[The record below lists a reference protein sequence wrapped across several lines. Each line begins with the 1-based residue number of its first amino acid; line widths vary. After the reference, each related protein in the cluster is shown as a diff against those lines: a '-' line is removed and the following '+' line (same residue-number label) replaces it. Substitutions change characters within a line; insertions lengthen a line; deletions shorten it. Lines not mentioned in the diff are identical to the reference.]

1 MQTASKL
8 CRARPQP
15 KSKDYTD
22 ATRRCPGPDDVSAH
36 KATYERQTSTIVTH
50 SWLCVEKRSLMAGVR
65 RGVRLALDWGDARI
79 GVAAC
84 DKDGVLAYPVS
95 TVRAG
100 PEEITD
106 LVVAI
111 GEYEPIEV
119 LVGFPRSLSGG
130 EGPAA
135 GKARERAGRLASAIR
150 VPVRLVDER
159 LTTVTASQR
168 LSQSGKRVKDQRELI
183 DAAAAVAILEQ
194 ALAFEQ
200 SRGIPPGEL
209 VSASGGPVID
219 GPDLPGGSGQ
229 ERPLQT

>member
-1 MQTASKL
+1 MLETQGGQDSSVPPGLTTTFSRHPAAFTAAL
-8 CRARPQP
+8 PRGAREDQD
-15 KSKDYTD
+15 K
-22 ATRRCPGPDDVSAH
+22 
-36 KATYERQTSTIVTH
+36 
-50 SWLCVEKRSLMAGVR
+50 MR

-100 PEEITD
+100 ADEIAGLD
-106 LVVAI
+106 AVVA
-111 GEYEPIEV
+111 EYEPIEV

-135 GKARERAGRLASAIR
+135 GKARERAKRLAGVVR

-168 LSQSGKRVKDQRELI
+168 LSQGGKRVKEQRGLI
-183 DAAAAVAILEQ
+183 DAASAVAILEQ

-200 SRGIPPGEL
+200 SQGIPPGEL

-229 ERPLQT
+229 ERPVQT

>member
-1 MQTASKL
+1 M
-8 CRARPQP
+8 
-15 KSKDYTD
+15 
-22 ATRRCPGPDDVSAH
+22 
-36 KATYERQTSTIVTH
+36 
-50 SWLCVEKRSLMAGVR
+50 R
-65 RGVRLALDWGDARI
+65 RGVRMAFDWGDARI
-79 GVAAC
+79 GVAAS
-84 DKDGVLAYPVS
+84 DPEGVLAYPVM

-100 PEEITD
+100 AGEID
-106 LVVAI
+106 QLAAVVA
-111 GEYEPIEV
+111 EYEPIEV

-135 GKARERAGRLASAIR
+135 AQARERAARLAGSIV

-168 LSQSGKRVKDQRELI
+168 LREGGKKAREQRELI

-200 SRGIPPGEL
+200 SQERPPGEL
-209 VSASGGPVID
+209 VSAPGGPVTD